1 MEKSERHGGQNGQ
14 YANNAIEN
22 SADASTHKR
31 QFPHRNQS
39 DKEGNHDSMKKL
51 KNQVH
56 TTYHA
61 IVSL

>member
-1 MEKSERHGGQNGQ
+1 MQKSERHGGQNGQ

-31 QFPHRNQS
+31 QFPQGNQS

-51 KNQVH
+51 KNQV
-56 TTYHA
+56 T
-61 IVSL
+61 